1 MYAIVDIETTGS
13 YPAGSGIL
21 EIAIV
26 LHNGTEQEGFYQTLI
41 NPKES
46 IPSFIVHLTGISN
59 AMVATAPVFSD
70 VAEHIYNLMH
80 QRIFVAHNVNF
91 DYTFIKHYLQEEGYH
106 WQPKKLCTLRL
117 SRKLFPGLP
126 KYGLGAL
133 TNHFHI
139 ENEARHRAGGDAKAT
154 ARLLEIIIQSGG
166 EKQIKEFLKKNDHD
180 QLLPPNLPSEQVK
193 RLSLHPGVYYFKDKK
208 DKIIYVGKAKNIRKR
223 VLSHFMGLN
232 TGKKRQELL
241 RNIYSVSC
249 QVCPTEF
256 TALILESVEIKKYW
270 PLHNK
275 SQKHYS
281 NLYGIYAFEDAK
293 GVIRLGIDRKRKNS
307 TPLATFTLLTDAHRQ
322 MWKLVRQYELDAML
336 CFLEKSRGSY
346 PDLLDVPGYNENV
359 KRAIEDLA
367 QASGSYII
375 VEDSVIGKTKTCVL
389 VENGTF
395 YGFGVVPKNLPLRH
409 IKKIKPHLTPYPDNE
424 VIRSLLRSFTLK
436 NKEQVLVVE

>member
-13 YPAGSGIL
+13 YPAASGIL

-26 LHNGTEQEGFYQTLI
+26 LHDGKEQEGFYQTLI
-41 NPKES
+41 NPKEP
-46 IPSFIVHLTGISN
+46 IPPFIVQLTGISN
-59 AMVATAPVFSD
+59 AMVASAPVFAD
-70 VAEHIYNLMH
+70 VAEQIFNLLQ

-91 DYTFIKHYLQEEGYH
+91 DYSFIKHYLQEQGYH

-117 SRKLFPGLP
+117 SRKVFPGLP

-133 TNHFHI
+133 TKNFNI

-154 ARLLEIIIQSGG
+154 AKLLEIIIQSGG

-193 RLSLHPGVYYFKDKK
+193 ALSLNPGVYYFKDKK
-208 DKIIYVGKAKNIRKR
+208 DKILYVGKAKNIRKR

-249 QVCPTEF
+249 QICPTEF
-256 TALILESVEIKKYW
+256 TALLLESVEIKKHW

-281 NLYGIYAFEDAK
+281 NLYGIYTYEDAK
-293 GVIRLGIDRKRKNS
+293 GVIRMGIDRKRKNS
-307 TPLATFTLLTDAHRQ
+307 TPLATFTLLTDAHRHLWQ
-322 MWKLVRQYELDAML
+322 LVKTYDLHPVL
-336 CFLEKSRGSY
+336 CFLEKTKGIY
-346 PDLLDVPGYNENV
+346 PEQIDVNDYNEKV
-359 KRAIEDLA
+359 KMAIKALEQEAD
-367 QASGSYII
+367 SYII
-375 VEDSVIGKTKTCVL
+375 IEDSLIGKSKACVL
-389 VENGTF
+389 VEKGIF
-395 YGFGVVPKNLPLRH
+395 YGFGVVPKNLPLKQ
-409 IKKIKPHLTPYPDNE
+409 IKKIKTHLTPYPENE
-424 VIRSLLRSFTLK
+424 VIRSLLHSFKLK
-436 NKEQVLVVE
+436 NTNQVILVE

>member
-13 YPAGSGIL
+13 YPAASGIL

-26 LHNGTEQEGFYQTLI
+26 LHNGTEQECFYQTLI
-41 NPKES
+41 NPKET
-46 IPSFIVHLTGISN
+46 IPSFIVQLTGINN
-59 AMVATAPVFSD
+59 AMVATAPVFAD
-70 VAEHIYNLMH
+70 VAEHIYNLLQH
-80 QRIFVAHNVNF
+80 RIFVAHNVNF
-91 DYTFIKHYLQEEGYH
+91 DYSFIKHYLQEQGYY

-117 SRKLFPGLP
+117 SRKVFPGLP

-133 TNHFHI
+133 TKNFDI

-154 ARLLEIIIQSGG
+154 AKLLEIIIQSGG

-193 RLSLHPGVYYFKDKK
+193 ALSTKPGVYYFKDKK
-208 DKIIYVGKAKNIRKR
+208 DKIIYVGKAKNIKKR

-241 RNIYSVSC
+241 RNIYSISC
-249 QVCPTEF
+249 QICPTEF

-281 NLYGIYAFEDAK
+281 NLYGIYAYEDAK
-293 GVIRLGIDRKRKNS
+293 SVLRLGIDRKRKNS
-307 TPLATFTLLTDAHRQ
+307 TPLATYTLLTDAHRHLWQ
-322 MWKLVRQYELDAML
+322 LVRQYDLHPLL
-336 CFLEKSRGSY
+336 CFLEKNKGAYPAQLDVQAYNEKVKMAMIALAQEAGSY
-346 PDLLDVPGYNENV
+346 L
-359 KRAIEDLA
+359 
-367 QASGSYII
+367 II
-375 VEDSVIGKTKTCVL
+375 EDSVIGKNKACIL
-389 VENGTF
+389 VENGIF
-395 YGFGVVPKNLPLRH
+395 YGFGVVPKNLPLTH

-424 VIRSLLRSFTLK
+424 VIRSLLHSYKLK
-436 NKEQVLVVE
+436 NTAQVIVME